1 MIEYLNHQKVS
12 NGLFK
17 QMTIDKPFTCEYC
30 GSSYVKEKTLAVH
43 MCEKKRR
50 ALQKNEKRV
59 QLGFYAFGRFYKLSA
74 GAKKEK
80 TYEEFCNSAYYN
92 AFVKFGSFVSN
103 VRPLYP
109 EKYID
114 YVVTS
119 RVKLDH
125 WCRDELYEKYALEL
139 ILKEDMEVAVRRSID
154 NMMEWATESQAPWND
169 YFRYCSLNRVTRDI
183 RDGKVSPW
191 LILNCN
197 SGKEMLGKF
206 SDEQLD
212 IVFHVLNP
220 QHWAMRF
227 RKLKADVD
235 SLKIVVKESN
245 L

>member
-1 MIEYLNHQKVS
+1 MIEYLNHRKVS
-12 NGLFK
+12 NGSFK
-17 QMTIDKPFTCEYC
+17 QMTIDKPFKCEYC

-154 NMMEWATESQAPWND
+154 NMMEWATEAQAPWND

-191 LILNCN
+191 LILNCS

-227 RKLKADVD
+227 RKMKADVD